1 MGTTGGASDGEEAAG
16 GAGVLTTPARIRNR
30 IHAAESD
37 ISNAVLTEF
46 IADEQ
51 AHIEGY
57 AEKTFAESDSQFNLA
72 RSVCTD
78 RCAAKALLHIAGISA
93 GIIYTIDELRIDKSD
108 PAANKLLMARDLWSR
123 AKEQLLLLK
132 PKITLRP
139 RSSTA

>member
-1 MGTTGGASDGEEAAG
+1 MAT
-16 GAGVLTTPARIRNR
+16 LTTAPRIRNR
-30 IHAAESD
+30 INAAEGD
-37 ISNAVLTEF
+37 ISDAVLTEF
-46 IADEQ
+46 ITDEQ
-51 AHIEGY
+51 AYIESY

-93 GIIYTIDELRIDKSD
+93 GIIYSIDELKIDKSD
-108 PAANKLLMARDLWSR
+108 RAANKLLMARDIWGH

-132 PKITLRP
+132 PAPSLRP

>member
-1 MGTTGGASDGEEAAG
+1 MGTQGGASDGEEAAG
-16 GAGVLTTPARIRNR
+16 AEVLTTPSRIRNR

-37 ISNAVLTEF
+37 IANAVLTEF

-108 PAANKLLMARDLWSR
+108 PAANKLLMARDIWNR